1 MPVPTAPAA
10 TGEPAPSATTAADD
24 ANEEPAATST
34 AAPQRGRGRA
44 KPPAKR
50 APGRWFVG
58 DAARADVRADGGPL
72 SPRRVA
78 ACVCAAASLS
88 AAASL
93 APTTPL
99 PPRATSTPAPR
110 LYKAGRFSEAEAE
123 FQQAWDAR
131 PHLRRRRRRPR
142 RRCEVEIGQYRE
154 AAEHLAYAL
163 KELPIS
169 VKEAVRQRLQTRFA
183 LARAEVATVR
193 IHVTPP
199 QATVNVN
206 GREFAPVPEE
216 VFVEP
221 GPATVEARMPG
232 YDTARTATQPIR
244 KGASEEVTLTLTPLA
259 TQVVEAGSPK
269 SAPLIVVG
277 AGLTVAGLVTGLAF
291 TLIGAS
297 KASSADAS
305 LKAIEAAHG
314 GDPSPC
320 SALPADPRCSSLQ
333 QLNSDSD
340 TMNRV
345 GVAAFIVGG
354 VAGAA
359 TLTYLLWPSKR
370 APEQAGK
377 LRFTPSLSPSY
388 GGASLR
394 VSF

>member
-1 MPVPTAPAA
+1 M
-10 TGEPAPSATTAADD
+10 
-24 ANEEPAATST
+24 
-34 AAPQRGRGRA
+34 
-44 KPPAKR
+44 
-50 APGRWFVG
+50 
-58 DAARADVRADGGPL
+58 
-72 SPRRVA
+72 SPRLVA

-88 AAASL
+88 AAAS
-93 APTTPL
+93 
-99 PPRATSTPAPR
+99 RADDAAAAARHFVAGTA

-123 FQQAWDAR
+123 YQRAWDAR
-131 PHLRRRRRRPR
+131 HTFDVAANLGD
-142 RRCEVEIGQYRE
+142 CEVEIGQYRE
-154 AAEHLAYAL
+154 AAEHLAYAM
-163 KELPIS
+163 KELPVS
-169 VKEAVRQRLQTRFA
+169 VKDAVRQRLQQRFA
-183 LARAEVATVR
+183 LARAEVSSVR

-199 QATVNVN
+199 QATVIVN
-206 GREFAPVPEE
+206 GRELAPVPEE
-216 VFVEP
+216 VFLEP

-297 KASSADAS
+297 KASSADSS

-320 SALPADPRCSSLQ
+320 SALPPDPRCSSLK

-354 VAGAA
+354 VADAA

-388 GGASLR
+388 GGLR
-394 VSF
+394 FE